1 MSVDPGECPSRA
13 THRWVIVRGMTTE
26 PSPRTIRHVP
36 GHAPLPKYYESD
48 DKRREYVRTIFD
60 STAHHYNT
68 IEALLLNGA
77 LWYRKHCLK
86 RAGLGPGMKVLDVA
100 IGTGAVARGAVQL
113 VGPTGSVIGVD
124 PSKNMLVQAR
134 RNFAGPIARGVAEHL
149 PFRSDHF
156 DFVTMGI
163 ALRHVSD
170 LVATFGEYYRV
181 LKPGGTMWIL
191 EGHLP
196 ESKLGRSVTR
206 FMMYRMVPAMT
217 LVATRSREAKEF
229 MEFYWDTV
237 EESATPKQILDVIAQ
252 AGFERIQHN
261 VLSPICEYIAHKPLP
276 AS

>member
-1 MSVDPGECPSRA
+1 MVWPMTLEHSPRA
-13 THRWVIVRGMTTE
+13 TR
-26 PSPRTIRHVP
+26 SVP
-36 GHAPLPKYYESD
+36 GHAPLGRYYDGADEG
-48 DKRREYVRTIFD
+48 RRAYVRAIFD

-77 LWYRKHCLK
+77 LWYRKHCLA

-113 VGPTGSVIGVD
+113 VGPSGRVIGVD
-124 PSKNMLVQAR
+124 PSRNMLAQAR
-134 RNFAGPIARGVAEHL
+134 KHFAGPLARGMAERL
-149 PFRSDHF
+149 PFRSNHF

-170 LVATFGEYYRV
+170 LVATFAEYHRV

-191 EGHLP
+191 EGHAP
-196 ESKLGRSVTR
+196 ASKLGRRLTR

-237 EESATPKQILDVIAQ
+237 EESATPREILDVIGEV
-252 AGFERIQHN
+252 GFERVEHR
-261 VLSPICEYIAHKPLP
+261 VFSPICEYIGRKPL
-276 AS
+276 ASGS

>member
-1 MSVDPGECPSRA
+1 MSMPPQTPPHS
-13 THRWVIVRGMTTE
+13 HQ
-26 PSPRTIRHVP
+26 VP
-36 GHAPLPKYYESD
+36 GHAPLQKYYGPDE
-48 DKRREYVRTIFD
+48 KRVEYVNNIFD

-113 VGPTGSVIGVD
+113 VGPTGQVIGVD
-124 PSKNMLVQAR
+124 PSRNMIEQAR
-134 RNFAGPIARGVAEHL
+134 KHFDGPISRGVAEQL
-149 PFRSDHF
+149 PFPDNHF

-170 LVATFGEYYRV
+170 LVATFGEYFRV

-191 EGHLP
+191 EGYAP
-196 ESKLGRSVTR
+196 ASPVGRKATR
-206 FMMYRMVPAMT
+206 FMMYRMVPGMT
-217 LVATRSREAKEF
+217 LLATGSREAKEF

-237 EESATPKQILDVIAQ
+237 EESATPQQILDVIAEV
-252 AGFERIQHN
+252 GFEKIQHN
-261 VLSPICEYIAHKPLP
+261 VFSPICEYIGHKP
-276 AS
+276 

>member
-1 MSVDPGECPSRA
+1 M
-13 THRWVIVRGMTTE
+13 
-26 PSPRTIRHVP
+26 P
-36 GHAPLPKYYESD
+36 GHAPLRKYYGSD
-48 DKRREYVRTIFD
+48 EKRRDYVSTIFD

-77 LWYRKHCLK
+77 LWYRKYCLK

-124 PSKNMLVQAR
+124 PSKNMIAQAR
-134 RNFAGPIARGVAEHL
+134 KHFAGPIARGVAEHL
-149 PFRSDHF
+149 PFRNDHF

-170 LVATFGEYYRV
+170 LVATFAEYYRV

-191 EGHLP
+191 EGHAP
-196 ESKLGRSVTR
+196 ESKLGRRLTR
-206 FMMYRMVPAMT
+206 LMMYRMVPAMT

-237 EESATPKQILDVIAQ
+237 EESATPQQILEVIEDV
-252 AGFERIQHN
+252 GFERIQHN
-261 VLSPICEYIAHKPLP
+261 VFSPICEYIGRKPLE
-276 AS
+276 SRRST